1 MPDYE
6 ASVERQI
13 REAMDRGEFDDLPG
27 SGRKLDLGADE
38 GPSWWA
44 KRKLDEVR
52 QRERLI
58 EAAQAIDKER
68 DGLWALAD
76 EEEVRVEVARLN
88 LQIEELNATLPPEER
103 LEKLDPGEA
112 LRAWR
117 LMYRM
122 RAP

>member
-27 SGRKLDLGADE
+27 AGRKLDLGGDE
-38 GPSWWA
+38 GASWWA
-44 KRKLDEVR
+44 KRKLDEER

-58 EAAQAIDKER
+58 EAARELDNQR
-68 DGLWALAD
+68 DGLWALTD
-76 EEEVRVEVARLN
+76 KEKVRAEVARLN
-88 LQIEELNATLPPEER
+88 HEIEELNSTLPHEEQVQ
-103 LEKLDPGEA
+103 KLDPGEA

>member
-27 SGRKLDLGADE
+27 AGRKLDLGADE
-38 GPSWWA
+38 GASWWA

-58 EAAQAIDKER
+58 EAARAIDNER
-68 DGLWALAD
+68 DSLWALAD
-76 EEEVRVEVARLN
+76 QQSVRAEVARLN
-88 LQIEELNATLPPEER
+88 LQIEALNATLPPDEQ
-103 LEKLDPGEA
+103 LEKLDPVEA
-112 LRAWR
+112 LRTWR
-117 LMYRM
+117 LMFRM

>member
-6 ASVERQI
+6 ASVEKQI
-13 REAMDRGEFDDLPG
+13 REAMERGEFDDLPG
-27 SGRKLDLGADE
+27 AGRKLDLGSDE
-38 GPSWWA
+38 GASWWA

-52 QRERLI
+52 ARERLI
-58 EAAQAIDKER
+58 EAAQTLDKQR
-68 DGLWALAD
+68 DGLWTLAD
-76 EEEVRVEVARLN
+76 EEKVRAEVARLN
-88 LQIEELNATLPPEER
+88 HEIDELNSTLPSEER
-103 LEKLDPGEA
+103 VQKLDPGEA